1 MNVSVIVVCY
11 NERDNIDQC
20 IDSLIRQDYP
30 PNLYEVILVD
40 NGSEDGTQ
48 KIIQDYVRQH
58 QHLRLIVNPNRGIA
72 GSRNLG
78 LMAAAHEFVAFMD
91 ADCIAPANWLST
103 LTTGFKYHHD
113 RDQAIVAVG
122 GSNVP
127 PQRSSRFH
135 DVLNIFLN
143 TYLGSH
149 GSVQGIRFRDDKSVP
164 HLPTVNVLYHKAA
177 VLQTGGF
184 DVTFGNIGEDQDLS
198 FRLQK
203 RGYRFYYLTNAT
215 ITHKLR
221 PDLKSWMKNMFTYGK
236 GRMWLMRKWPKKI
249 SPVLLLP
256 MALVAMLPL
265 TLLFWLSAWLLL
277 PLGYFFVILLVS
289 ILACRKAG
297 KLEYF
302 VDLFRLYAGTHLA
315 YGAGEWYGLF
325 RDRETTRALTSKHLV
340 IDGTNGGKRQEC
352 L

>member
-20 IDSLIRQDYP
+20 INSLIRQDYP
-30 PNLYEVILVD
+30 PSLYEVILVD
-40 NGSEDGTQ
+40 NGSDDGTQ
-48 KIIQDYVRQH
+48 KIIQDYVHQH
-58 QHLRLIVNPNRGIA
+58 QRMRLIVNPNRGIA

-78 LMAAAHEFVAFMD
+78 LMAAAHDFVAFMD
-91 ADCIAPANWLST
+91 ADCIALANWLNT

-127 PQRSSRFH
+127 PLRSSRFH

-149 GSVQGIRFRDDKSVP
+149 GSVQGIRFRDDQPVP
-164 HLPTVNVLYHKAA
+164 HLPTVNVLYHRPT
-177 VLQTGGF
+177 VLQAGGF

-198 FRLQK
+198 FRLREK
-203 RGYRFYYLTNAT
+203 GCRFYYLTKAT
-215 ITHKLR
+215 VTHKLR
-221 PDLKSWMKNMFTYGK
+221 PDLNSWMKNMFTYGK
-236 GRMWLMRKWPKKI
+236 GRMWLMRKWPQKI

-265 TLLFWLSAWLLL
+265 TLLFWLSAYFLL
-277 PLGYFFVILLVS
+277 PLSYFLVILLVS
-289 ILACRKAG
+289 IFACRKAA

-302 VDLFRLYAGTHLA
+302 IDLFRLYVGTHLA
-315 YGAGEWYGLF
+315 YGAGEWFGLF
-325 RDRETTRALTSKHLV
+325 NNREITRLQTSKHLI
-340 IDGTNGGKRQEC
+340 IDSKTVAPS
-352 L
+352 

>member
-20 IDSLIRQDYP
+20 INSLIRQDYP

-40 NGSEDGTQ
+40 NGSDDGTQ

-58 QHLRLIVNPNRGIA
+58 QRLRLIVNPDRGIA

-78 LMAAAHEFVAFMD
+78 LMAATHEFVAFMD
-91 ADCIAPANWLST
+91 ADCIAPPNWLST
-103 LTTGFKYHHD
+103 LTAGFAYHHD
-113 RDQAIVAVG
+113 RDNSIVAVG

-149 GSVQGIRFRDDKSVP
+149 GSVQGIRFRDDMPVP

-177 VLQTGGF
+177 VLQVGSF

-198 FRLQK
+198 FRLQEK
-203 RGYRFYYLTNAT
+203 GYRFYYLTKAT

-221 PDLKSWMKNMFTYGK
+221 PDLNSWMKNMFTYGK
-236 GRMWLMRKWPKKI
+236 GRMWLMRKWPKRI

-256 MALVAMLPL
+256 MALTAMLPL
-265 TLLFWLSAWLLL
+265 TLLFWLNAWFLL
-277 PLGYFFVILLVS
+277 PLGYFFAILLVS
-289 ILACRKAG
+289 ILACRKAAS
-297 KLEYF
+297 LEYF
-302 VDLFRLYAGTHLA
+302 IDLFRLYVGTHLA

-325 RDRETTRALTSKHLV
+325 NNRETLRMLTSKHLI
-340 IDGTNGGKRQEC
+340 IDGKSGGQN
-352 L
+352 